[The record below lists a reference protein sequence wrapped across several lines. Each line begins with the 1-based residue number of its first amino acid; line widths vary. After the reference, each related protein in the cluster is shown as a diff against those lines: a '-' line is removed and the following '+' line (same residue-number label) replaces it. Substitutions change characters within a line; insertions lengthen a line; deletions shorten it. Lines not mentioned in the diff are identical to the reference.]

1 MDSEKEKWESFL
13 DKADSFFKEK
23 DLCVFLV
30 YDELDRICSNYEDL
44 FVFIRGLLDFW
55 YRHNSRYTN
64 LKAKIFLRSDLY
76 NAKALRFVDASK
88 MGAYRFELNW
98 NKMAL
103 YQLLVKRLAN
113 MGIEDL
119 VSYLKDVPELLQTEK
134 NQALGYLPGDSEKAF
149 EVFAAKMI
157 GKYMGSN
164 AKRGESYNWVPNHTQ
179 DGNGEVAPRAFL
191 KCFAFAAEDML
202 SHEDDISKLE
212 ADQLLLPT
220 RLQGAI
226 ARVSGDRV
234 KELTEEEY
242 QWMQNLITRL
252 NKKTMLMGLEEF
264 LSYLTPENWPE
275 EERKNLPGKTN
286 MEILDVLLTLGV
298 VMKTTDGRIN
308 VPEIYLHG
316 FGLKRKGGIK
326 RPK

>member
-1 MDSEKEKWESFL
+1 M
-13 DKADSFFKEK
+13 
-23 DLCVFLV
+23 
-30 YDELDRICSNYEDL
+30 
-44 FVFIRGLLDFW
+44 
-55 YRHNSRYTN
+55 
-64 LKAKIFLRSDLY
+64 
-76 NAKALRFVDASK
+76 
-88 MGAYRFELNW
+88 
-98 NKMAL
+98 
-103 YQLLVKRLAN
+103 
-113 MGIEDL
+113 
-119 VSYLKDVPELLQTEK
+119 
-134 NQALGYLPGDSEKAF
+134 
-149 EVFAAKMI
+149 
-157 GKYMGSN
+157 
-164 AKRGESYNWVPNHTQ
+164 
-179 DGNGEVAPRAFL
+179 APRAFL